1 MDSRPRR
8 RRESQRRQDTD
19 GTDPY
24 GPGPVARALL
34 DDLLLLERE
43 GRDLPAGQENPRLT
57 GLAALLAAYRAEKDR
72 WGL

>member
-1 MDSRPRR
+1 M
-8 RRESQRRQDTD
+8 
-19 GTDPY
+19 
-24 GPGPVARALL
+24 